1 MMMNVLQK
9 IFLSR
14 MLVTLVGFLIAGVLI
29 WFVGPL
35 IGGGGS
41 HPLDSEVHRA
51 FAMALLPAI
60 GGISYGLIAWRD
72 RRLNG
77 QMASAVAGSAP
88 IGAKH
93 EVEELSSRL
102 KEALAILKKSRFG
115 GSAGRRYLYQLPWYM
130 FIGPSGSGKTT
141 ALTNSGL
148 NFPLSEKYGRSA
160 VQGVGG
166 TRSCDWWF
174 TDQAVLIDTAGRYT
188 SQDSEAEQD
197 KAAWLG
203 FLKLLKKFRKR
214 QPLNGVF
221 VAIGISDLTAAS
233 DEQRQEHAH
242 QIRRRINELYAELG
256 VKLPVYVLF
265 TKADLIAGFVEFF
278 DDLGRDGREAVWG
291 LTFDYQDPEP
301 ADGYVPAYR
310 AEFDAL
316 VGRADE
322 RLLERLQ
329 TENDIQ
335 RRALVFGFPQQ
346 LASLGEVTERFLE
359 EAFRPNR
366 YEAPILLRGVYFTS
380 GTQAGTP
387 IDRLMGAMSATFG
400 LPRQALRPGAGGG
413 RSYFLNRLLLEVVF
427 GEAGLVE
434 TDPRVERRRRLVRRA
449 AYGLAAGLVLVAAG
463 LWLTSYLG
471 NRVLIA
477 NVEAVAQAYR
487 DKAKGFDLDHVAD
500 ADPRPVLPLLDTLR
514 DLPSGYA
521 DRHKPASIWLGF
533 GLYQG
538 DKIGAQAVAA
548 YQHALGAVLL
558 PRLVLRLENQIA
570 ANQDKP
576 DFLYEALKVYLMLGQ
591 QGPLDKALI
600 RHWAALD
607 WAAEFPGPENDALRT
622 ALAGHLDALLAAPWP
637 NVGLS
642 AELVGRSRAVLN
654 RLPLSERAYDLLKTG
669 PQATSLPDWR
679 VADKAGPAAARV
691 FQRSSGKPLTAG
703 IPGLFTHDGFYTVF
717 VPLLPGI
724 AKNVAKDGW
733 VLGTDAP
740 VTDDP
745 ATVAKLQHD
754 VTALYLDDF
763 AQQWDRLLADV
774 AVTPFATVN
783 QALQSLGAL
792 SAPDSPAKLL
802 LAAAAHE
809 TRLSKPPAAPDKQP
823 ADTDHLAAVIGA
835 VGRPSDD
842 VVDTAG
848 RFTDQ
853 HFKPLFD
860 LVDPAGG
867 GTQPVDTAITALGEL
882 YRAMTKLG
890 SVPDQGSPLA
900 RAAGNP
906 AAQLQAD
913 AGQFAEPLRS
923 WLQSAAK
930 SSASLSTGGARAQIA
945 SLWAPVGAFCRSA
958 TENRYPFAK
967 AASAEV
973 TLDDFT
979 RLFAPGGQIDGFFS
993 ANLRQFVD
1001 MSAEP
1006 WRWQKLDNADL
1017 GLSPASL
1024 VQFDRAAK
1032 LRDGMFAGGKPSLSV
1047 EFVPVSLDSGSASVT
1062 LEIDGQS
1069 VAFDHTAP
1077 HPVRIQWPG
1086 PNGSTGGKLDFAAV
1100 NGGAPASLSATGAWS
1115 LFRLLDQAQLRPA
1128 GGADRFT
1135 VTFTVGSHSASFEM
1149 HATSVVNPFT
1159 GDALGQ
1165 FRCPGG
1171 F

>member
-1 MMMNVLQK
+1 MLNFLQK

-14 MLVTLVGFLIAGVLI
+14 VLVMLVGGLVAGVLI

-35 IGGGGS
+35 LGAGGA

-60 GGISYGLIAWRD
+60 GGISYGLISWRD

-77 QMASAVAGSAP
+77 QMATAVAGGPAN
-88 IGAKH
+88 AEH
-93 EVEELSSRL
+93 EVNELSNRL
-102 KEALAILKKSRFG
+102 KEALGILKQSRFG

-148 NFPLSEKYGRSA
+148 NFPLSEKFGRSA

-188 SQDSEAEQD
+188 SQDSEAAQD

-203 FLKLLKKFRKR
+203 FLKLLKRFRKR

-221 VAIGISDLTAAS
+221 VAIGLSDLTAAG
-233 DEQRQEHAH
+233 DAERQEHAH
-242 QIRRRINELYAELG
+242 QIRRRINELYVELG

-265 TKADLIAGFVEFF
+265 TKSDLIAGFVEFF

-291 LTFDYQDPEP
+291 LTFDYQVPEP
-301 ADGYVPAYR
+301 PDGYAPLYR

-335 RRALVFGFPQQ
+335 RRSLVFGFPQQ
-346 LASLGEVTERFLE
+346 FASLRDVTERFLQ

-366 YEAPILLRGVYFTS
+366 YEQPILLRGVYFTS

-387 IDRLMGAMSATFG
+387 IDRLMGAMATTFG
-400 LPRQALRPGAGGG
+400 MPRQALSAAAGSG
-413 RSYFLNRLLLEVVF
+413 RSYFLNKLLLDVVF

-434 TDPRVERRRRLVRRA
+434 SDPRVERRRRLLRQA
-449 AYGLAAGLVLVAAG
+449 AYGLAGALVLILSG

-471 NRVLIA
+471 NRALIA
-477 NVEAVAQAYR
+477 NVDSIAAAYR
-487 DKAKGFDLDHVAD
+487 DKAKTLQLDHVTD

-514 DLPSGYA
+514 DLPGGYA
-521 DRHKPASIWLGF
+521 QRHRPVSLWLEF

-538 DKIGAQAVAA
+538 DKIGAQATAS

-558 PRLVLRLENQIA
+558 PRLILRLENQIA
-570 ANQDKP
+570 ANQNNP
-576 DFLYEALKVYLMLGQ
+576 DFLYAALKVYLMLGQ
-591 QGPLDKALI
+591 QGPLDKELI
-600 RHWAALD
+600 RHWESLD
-607 WAAEFPGPENDALRT
+607 WTAEFPGADNDALRQS
-622 ALAGHLDALLAAPWP
+622 LSGHLDALLAAPWP

-642 AELVGRSRAVLN
+642 AELVGRSRDILN
-654 RLPLSERAYDLLKTG
+654 RLPLSERAYSLLKTE
-669 PQATSLPDWR
+669 PKATALPDWR
-679 VADKAGPAAARV
+679 IADNAGPAAPRV
-691 FQRSSGKPLTAG
+691 FQRASGKPLSAG
-703 IPGLFTHDGFYTVF
+703 IPGLFTHDGFYSVF
-717 VPLLPGI
+717 VPLLPSI
-724 AKNVAKDGW
+724 AKEVAKDGW

-745 ATVAKLQHD
+745 ATVARLQHD

-774 AVTPFATVN
+774 AVTPFGTVN

-802 LAAAAHE
+802 LASAARE
-809 TRLSKPPAAPDKQP
+809 TMLSKPPAAPAP
-823 ADTDHLAAVIGA
+823 ANPAPGNDRLAGLLGA
-835 VGRPSDD
+835 VGQEPGG
-842 VVDTAG
+842 VVDTAA

-860 LVDPAGG
+860 LVNPVGG
-867 GTQPVDTAITALGEL
+867 GPQPIDTVIGSLGEL

-890 SVPDQGSPLA
+890 TAPDQGSPLA

-906 AAQLQAD
+906 AGELQAS
-913 AGQFAEPLRS
+913 AGQYAEPLKS
-923 WLQSAAK
+923 WVQSVAK
-930 SSASLSTGGARAQIA
+930 SSASLSLGGARSQIA
-945 SLWAPVGAFCRSA
+945 NLWAAIGPFCHSA
-958 TENRYPFAK
+958 TDNRYPFGK
-967 AASAEV
+967 AASSEV
-973 TLDDFT
+973 TPDDFT
-979 RLFAPGGQIDGFFS
+979 KLFAPGGQIDAFFA

-1017 GLSPASL
+1017 GLSAATL
-1024 VQFDRAAK
+1024 IQFERAAK

-1047 EFVPVSLDSGSASVT
+1047 EFLPVSLDPGSSKVT
-1062 LEIDGQS
+1062 LDIDGQTI
-1069 VAFDHTAP
+1069 VFDRSAP
-1077 HPVRIQWPG
+1077 HPVRIQWPS
-1086 PNGSTGGKLDFAAV
+1086 PNGVAGARLGFDAA
-1100 NGGAPASLSATGAWS
+1100 NGGAPAMLTATGAWS
-1115 LFRLLDQAQLRPA
+1115 LFRLLDQGQVRPA
-1128 GGADRFT
+1128 GGADRFA

-1149 HATSVVNPFT
+1149 RATSVVNPFA

-1171 F
+1171 L